1 LIRKTVIILDM
12 VAMIMTALWLLYG
25 ILKGLSSSDLMFNFL
40 NSTVVLMSYIL
51 TFLDMQKRN

>member
-1 LIRKTVIILDM
+1 
-12 VAMIMTALWLLYG
+12 MIMTALWLLYG